1 MLHMWDRSGY
11 GFLVGKPERQ
21 NGLKGLGVERGQYR
35 NESKRKTNGS
45 DSGWGPIADSCINGN
60 DSQFHQMHGIPW
72 QAEEPLA
79 SKKDSATRT

>member
-45 DSGWGPIADSCINGN
+45 DSEWGPIADSYEHDNGSVSSINSTN
-60 DSQFHQMHGIPW
+60 S
-72 QAEEPLA
+72 LT
-79 SKKDSATRT
+79 S